1 MKYRG
6 RIESIN
12 NIVVS
17 DPSYGKN
24 VWCRYERNSINDIN
38 WMVNLNIE
46 HTETKLDDYV
56 IKGNEFS
63 VLLHKNEKDCSLDDE
78 GTLRYL
84 NNIEIK
90 DYTIGMDSACVALG
104 INEKANKILD
114 SKEEWQPKYSIKTGM
129 DGTFGEVLEGM
140 KDGKTCFILITGY
153 VEEEF
158 INQDD
163 LLDYL
168 KKQFEIIDLIKEKEN
183 DNKCM
188 ESDYKEIL
196 EIDENIDLTNTF

>member
-114 SKEEWQPKYSIKTGM
+114 SIQKKNGNQSIQLKLVWMEHLEKY
-129 DGTFGEVLEGM
+129 
-140 KDGKTCFILITGY
+140 
-153 VEEEF
+153 
-158 INQDD
+158 
-163 LLDYL
+163 
-168 KKQFEIIDLIKEKEN
+168 
-183 DNKCM
+183 
-188 ESDYKEIL
+188 
-196 EIDENIDLTNTF
+196 

>member
-1 MKYRG
+1 
-6 RIESIN
+6 
-12 NIVVS
+12 
-17 DPSYGKN
+17 
-24 VWCRYERNSINDIN
+24 
-38 WMVNLNIE
+38 
-46 HTETKLDDYV
+46 
-56 IKGNEFS
+56 
-63 VLLHKNEKDCSLDDE
+63 
-78 GTLRYL
+78 
-84 NNIEIK
+84 
-90 DYTIGMDSACVALG
+90 
-104 INEKANKILD
+104 
-114 SKEEWQPKYSIKTGM
+114 
-129 DGTFGEVLEGM
+129 M
-140 KDGKTCFILITGY
+140 KDEKTCFILITGY